1 MKFIVTDRRSIEAGI
16 VVRTPYIIV
25 SIYTPDR
32 PRPEIPR
39 RCGLKGVLFTSFHD
53 AEPDGGLALPADIV
67 LMTREQ
73 AREIWKFVKR
83 HQNQIGSIVCHC
95 EQGISRSPAVA
106 IALAEAFGSD
116 TRKIKAHTH
125 PNQHV
130 YRLMC
135 QAIKASRGSRTLAK
149 TQRIVLFL
157 PTITHPLLSVFNA
170 LTAGATW
177 LS

>member
-1 MKFIVTDRRSIEAGI
+1 MCEMQFIVTDRRSIEAGI

-25 SIYTPDR
+25 SIYSPGR
-32 PRPEIPR
+32 PKPAIPR
-39 RCGLKGVLFTSFHD
+39 RVGLKAVFYTSFHD
-53 AEPDGGLALPADIV
+53 AEPGSKLRLPEKV
-67 LMTREQ
+67 VVMTREQ
-73 AREIWKFVKR
+73 AREIWTFVKR

-135 QAIKASRGSRTLAK
+135 RAIKASRGRGSRTSGK
-149 TQRIVLFL
+149 KQR
-157 PTITHPLLSVFNA
+157 TKQ
-170 LTAGATW
+170 
-177 LS
+177 

>member
-1 MKFIVTDRRSIEAGI
+1 MAEMKLIVTDRRSIESGI

-25 SIYTPDR
+25 SIYSPGR
-32 PRPEIPR
+32 PKPAIPHR
-39 RCGLKGVLFTSFHD
+39 VGLKAVFYTSFHD
-53 AEPDGGLALPADIV
+53 AEPGEGFRLPDEIV

-73 AREIWKFVKR
+73 ARAIWKFVKR
-83 HQNQIGSIVCHC
+83 YRSQVGSIVCHC

-116 TRKIKAHTH
+116 TAEIKAHAH

-135 QAIKASRGSRTLAK
+135 RAIQASPNSKMPALNSRK
-149 TQRIVLFL
+149 KQ
-157 PTITHPLLSVFNA
+157 
-170 LTAGATW
+170 
-177 LS
+177 

>member
-16 VVRTPYIIV
+16 VVRTPYIVV
-25 SIYTPDR
+25 SIYTPGR

-39 RCGLKGVLFTSFHD
+39 RCGLKAVFFTSFHD

-73 AREIWKFVKR
+73 AREIWTFVTR
-83 HQNQIGSIVCHC
+83 HQNQVGSIVCHC

-116 TRKIKAHTH
+116 TRKIRAHTH

-135 QAIKASRGSRTLAK
+135 KAILKSRSSRKSAK
-149 TQRIVLFL
+149 QQRVKQ
-157 PTITHPLLSVFNA
+157 
-170 LTAGATW
+170 
-177 LS
+177 

>member
-16 VVRTPYIIV
+16 VVRTPYIVV
-25 SIYTPDR
+25 SIYTPGR
-32 PRPEIPR
+32 PKPAIPR
-39 RCGLKGVLFTSFHD
+39 RCGLKGIFFTSFHD
-53 AEPDGGLALPADIV
+53 AEPDGEMSLPADIV

-73 AREIWKFVKR
+73 AMAIWKFVKR
-83 HQNQIGSIVCHC
+83 HQNQVGSIVCHC

-116 TRKIKAHTH
+116 TSKIKAHTH

-135 QAIKASRGSRTLAK
+135 RAIKASRGSRTSAK
-149 TQRIVLFL
+149 KQRIKQ
-157 PTITHPLLSVFNA
+157 
-170 LTAGATW
+170 
-177 LS
+177 